1 MHTRMIAL
9 TGAAVLMLSGPALAG
24 ESTPAE
30 KEATRQLNLQAA
42 QNAKPELPQQMAANN
57 AATMP
62 LTAAP
67 TEPVTAAPSGV
78 LSSIIHPPS
87 KVATA
92 NVLDASGK
100 TVGVVQKVEVTP
112 DGRPT
117 TVSVG
122 ILGTKDQVVVL
133 DASTVSMTRTRTKSP
148 RPAGCRQTA
157 SPLTFETRSPN
168 SARVFIWRI

>member
-1 MHTRMIAL
+1 
-9 TGAAVLMLSGPALAG
+9 
-24 ESTPAE
+24 
-30 KEATRQLNLQAA
+30 
-42 QNAKPELPQQMAANN
+42 MAANN

-133 DASTVSMTRTRTKSP
+133 DASTVSYDAHKNEI
-148 RPAGCRQTA
+148 TA
-157 SPLTFETRSPN
+157 TSGLPSN
-168 SARVFIWRI
+168 G